1 MYLLDRYEQ
10 ENFDE
15 ETFIN
20 FVDALISLTFRA
32 KICGNAGITSQF
44 AGNVIARL
52 DRKDSLDTNF
62 FWSVVTF
69 GKGRYAFPSDR
80 DFQAALVNNNLYE
93 TIKGHGCKYLLYS
106 LEHAMRPKELPDYSE
121 PTVEHILPQTLKKS
135 WKDYLEARDD
145 LQAHEIWRHTLGNL
159 TLTSYNSELNNA
171 DFDSKKEIYAQSNY
185 FYTRALADYSEW
197 TSRQIQTRAK
207 KLAASAIKIWTLPE
221 EYNATS
227 TNTKEV
233 FNLDSDFGE
242 LKGAKPATLFIA
254 DAEIK
259 MPHWSHLLREIVRQL
274 YALDKFIFR
283 QATQLENVPQ
293 SLFKTEPTC
302 FQLDKDFFMET
313 GFSTADC
320 LRYAKILV
328 ENFDSLSGTN
338 FKEDIYFTI
347 KS

>member
-1 MYLLDRYEQ
+1 MV
-10 ENFDE
+10 
-15 ETFIN
+15 
-20 FVDALISLTFRA
+20 VDNGIPRIYALGV
-32 KICGNAGITSQF
+32 CQ
-44 AGNVIARL
+44 
-52 DRKDSLDTNF
+52 
-62 FWSVVTF
+62 
-69 GKGRYAFPSDR
+69 
-80 DFQAALVNNNLYE
+80 
-93 TIKGHGCKYLLYS
+93 
-106 LEHAMRPKELPDYSE
+106 
-121 PTVEHILPQTLKKS
+121 
-135 WKDYLEARDD
+135 
-145 LQAHEIWRHTLGNL
+145 
-159 TLTSYNSELNNA
+159 
-171 DFDSKKEIYAQSNY
+171 AQSNY

-207 KLAASAIKIWTLPE
+207 KLAASAIKILTLPE

-233 FNLDSDFGE
+233 FNLDSDFSE

-293 SLFKTEPTC
+293 SLFKAETTC